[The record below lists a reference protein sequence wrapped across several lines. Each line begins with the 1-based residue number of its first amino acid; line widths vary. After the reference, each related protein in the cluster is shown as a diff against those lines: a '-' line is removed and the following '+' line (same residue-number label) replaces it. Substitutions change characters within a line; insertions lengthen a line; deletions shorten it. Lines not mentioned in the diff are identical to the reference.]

1 MKRIIASIC
10 VLLLAVNAFGQ
21 TPNTATLRGAV
32 VDPSSAVVAGATV
45 TVVGAEDATKVT
57 TVAPVQTSGNGIAV
71 VSGLRPGRYTVEAS
85 FPGFDTRTLPDVRV
99 RNGDNKQVAVLA
111 IARIEAT
118 LTVGQ
123 DRQESAADRH
133 ASFGTALAR
142 GQTESRPAYPAT
154 PQTR

>member
-1 MKRIIASIC
+1 MKCILTFVC
-10 VLLLAVNAFGQ
+10 VRLLAVSAFAQ
-21 TPNTATLRGAV
+21 TPNNATLRVTV

-45 TVVGAEDATKVT
+45 TVVGAEDSTKGATI
-57 TVAPVQTSGNGIAV
+57 APVQTSGDGVAV
-71 VSGLRPGRYTVEAS
+71 LSGLRPGRYTIAAS

-123 DRQESAADRH
+123 DRQESAADRQGP
-133 ASFGTALAR
+133 SFGTAL
-142 GQTESRPAYPAT
+142 
-154 PQTR
+154 TRDQI

>member
-1 MKRIIASIC
+1 MKRILTFVC
-10 VLLLAVNAFGQ
+10 VLLLAVSAFAQ
-21 TPNTATLRGAV
+21 APSNATLRVTV

-45 TVVGAEDATKVT
+45 TIVGAEDATKGAT
-57 TVAPVQTSGNGIAV
+57 IAPVQTSGDGIAV
-71 VSGLRPGRYTVEAS
+71 VPGLRPGRYTIAAS